1 MGVANRAPSKP
12 RLFDAFE
19 LGLAAVWASRLL
31 IAGPWRPA
39 IFSAGSR
46 FSSLGAIVGGLK
58 LLVSGEAFVFALV
71 LFSQRDQVV
80 SGDGQR
86 FGGLL
91 QPVQRARLHQ
101 LCACGQVTTQGCSP
115 AQRHREDHRSVRCAV
130 RATQEQPVHRN
141 FAPSIG
147 QVATGVLLGSAAE
160 GRVASA
166 TRGDYAAAAA
176 AVLTADDHQEI

>member
-80 SGDGQR
+80 SGDGQP

-101 LCACGQVTTQGCSP
+101 LCA
-115 AQRHREDHRSVRCAV
+115 
-130 RATQEQPVHRN
+130 
-141 FAPSIG
+141 
-147 QVATGVLLGSAAE
+147 
-160 GRVASA
+160 
-166 TRGDYAAAAA
+166 
-176 AVLTADDHQEI
+176 